1 MSTDKKF
8 TKAYLPKI
16 IELGEF
22 LGALLDKLAG
32 PLIKVGVSLAKYF
45 LAPLATIASALD
57 SDIQKKKKKKR
68 MHGTRTGVVRAGKG
82 ITWIISNENT
92 DIIRIIKSLKNSG
105 VLIDGLMELIT

>member
-57 SDIQKKKKKKR
+57 SDIQKKNKIKQKKKR
-68 MHGTRTGVVRAGKG
+68 ESAWNRNRCCKG
-82 ITWIISNENT
+82 RERNHLNHFE
-92 DIIRIIKSLKNSG
+92 
-105 VLIDGLMELIT
+105 

>member
-8 TKAYLPKI
+8 TKAYLPKV

-57 SDIQKKKKKKR
+57 SDIQKKKKKENAWNR
-68 MHGTRTGVVRAGKG
+68 NRCCKG
-82 ITWIISNENT
+82 RERNHLNHFE
-92 DIIRIIKSLKNSG
+92 
-105 VLIDGLMELIT
+105 

>member
-57 SDIQKKKKKKR
+57 SDIQKKKKKKENAWNKNR
-68 MHGTRTGVVRAGKG
+68 CCKGKERNHLNHFEWKYG
-82 ITWIISNENT
+82 YY
-92 DIIRIIKSLKNSG
+92 
-105 VLIDGLMELIT
+105 